1 MNSSPKQRFLEQKA
15 LQKQFLDVVDSEAFQ
30 RACELAMLQLVAEV
44 PADGTMEFVRG
55 ADRFLEI
62 LRNMPEEAKPMPARR
77 SYSLNHDLR

>member
-1 MNSSPKQRFLEQKA
+1 MNISPKQRFLEQKTLA
-15 LQKQFLDVVDSEAFQ
+15 KQFLDVVDSEAFQ